1 MNSLLI
7 SYILTED
14 KQQIQILSFLYIIYC
29 HRSQY
34 KVDIIYAYHYVVHFR
49 YDIHIRAQLKLMC
62 TIRYTHISYVAIN
75 QTVHPLALGASF
87 SSEMVCISYSLF
99 HTLMHHRQLLSL
111 LHGCNIPLF
120 SCLMGNPNGWLAAP
134 LLAPTKSTARHEK
147 PHIFFHSID
156 WLFDIHMNVFIYSMA
171 SEMALS
177 LPELYSFCTIA
188 VRGYNL
194 NIAAK
199 TSSSGLQIHTCGKS
213 PSTVIQ
219 MSCFFIECPPADV
232 SSVTNCN
239 SGRKLYRLDVMI
251 CDVSH
256 YTGVDVLF

>member
-34 KVDIIYAYHYVVHFR
+34 KVDIIYAYIIIIMQYILGM
-49 YDIHIRAQLKLMC
+49 IHIIRAQLKLMC
-62 TIRYTHISYVAIN
+62 TIHYTHISNVAIN
-75 QTVHPLALGASF
+75 QTVHPLALGAFHSVLRWF
-87 SSEMVCISYSLF
+87 VYILSVSYIDASQ
-99 HTLMHHRQLLSL
+99 QLLSL

-134 LLAPTKSTARHEK
+134 FLAPTKSTARHEK

-171 SEMALS
+171 SEMALYQA
-177 LPELYSFCTIA
+177 ELYSFCTIV

-199 TSSSGLQIHTCGKS
+199 TSSSGLQIHTYGKS
-213 PSTVIQ
+213 TSTI
-219 MSCFFIECPPADV
+219 
-232 SSVTNCN
+232 
-239 SGRKLYRLDVMI
+239 R
-251 CDVSH
+251 
-256 YTGVDVLF
+256 